1 MTKRTK
7 SPLVLAVV
15 LLAIGFVV
23 IAASADL
30 SPAVASQ
37 DASTSIAAVHSPMT
51 SGSAEGSVFPAPV
64 AMVLGVV
71 GLSVIGFRLRKY
83 A

>member
-37 DASTSIAAVHSPMT
+37 DASTVVAVHSPMT
-51 SGSAEGSVFPAPV
+51 SGHAEGSVFPAPV